1 MAKVFYI
8 PYAKYE
14 FHSELRQ
21 EELIAKIQYQI
32 SNHDLFGELTVKN
45 KGKFSGSINLT
56 TGEFQIRKRL
66 NDRNNFNSTLRG
78 RIVKMDTG
86 SKVKII
92 LKLPTFSYIF
102 LTIFCIIWALI
113 GFSNINSPEDAIWP
127 IGGLAFVYFLTFFGF
142 NMGAGAA
149 LDALY
154 ELV

>member
-14 FHSELRQ
+14 LQSELSQ
-21 EELIAKIQYQI
+21 NELITKIRDQI
-32 SNHDLFGELTVKN
+32 SNHDLVGEITTKN
-45 KGKFSGSINLT
+45 KRKFSGSINMS

-66 NDRNNFNSTLRG
+66 NYRNNFNSTLRG
-78 RIVKMDTG
+78 KIVKDENG
-86 SKVKII
+86 SRVVIT

-102 LTIFCIIWALI
+102 LIMFCGILALF
-113 GFSNINSPEDAIWP
+113 GFSNINSLEDLIIP
-127 IGGLAFVYFLTFFGF
+127 IGGLFFAYFLTFFGF

-149 LDALY
+149 LDTLY